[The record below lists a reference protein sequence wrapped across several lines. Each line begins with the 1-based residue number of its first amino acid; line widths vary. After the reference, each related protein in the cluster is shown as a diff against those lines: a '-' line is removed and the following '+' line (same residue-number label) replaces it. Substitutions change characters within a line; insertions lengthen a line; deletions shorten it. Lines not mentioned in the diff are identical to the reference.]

1 MNRTITAVLVI
12 AAAYAVK
19 MEQAEA
25 AVEAIPDAE
34 AVVVEEAKPAPK
46 EFPCP
51 QVRLYDMSIEVRADG
66 HAYISWEEPDFDFEV
81 EKYSIVKNDGRY
93 WFSDDSPAMVHADDL
108 DMEDADYGFDFILP
122 IKTGCP

>member
-19 MEQAEA
+19 IEQAEA
-25 AVEAIPDAE
+25 AVEAILDAE
-34 AVVVEEAKPAPK
+34 AVVVEEPK

-51 QVRLYDMSIEVRADG
+51 QVRLYDMSVEVRADG
-66 HAYISWEEPDFDFEV
+66 HAYVSWEEPDFDFEV

-93 WFSDDSPAMVHADDL
+93 FFSDDSPAKVLAQDL
-108 DMEDADYGFDFILP
+108 DMGDADYGFDFILP